1 MAHDLRKI
9 DTGLL
14 RFQNDPPQGCPGQ
27 QVPKC
32 GMCPWFDLIMQ
43 IPAYLVNE
51 HYDDRYFD
59 VVNAIEE
66 AKHIFFRGTGIMD
79 ILSATGQG
87 RKEFRIGETGF
98 GAGRLLIALMDFLDN
113 CGIRD
118 TSITFNSVEL
128 HPVTSERMAAIL
140 GGFRTEAGP
149 LIDLLVRT
157 YSHVEISRPGWHRI
171 QLTRPFGTLTL
182 NLWIGEA
189 LEMVHALTIPC
200 DAWFLDG
207 HGPKKNPAMWRH
219 ELLMAIGEKTVTG
232 GACATYTVA
241 GAVRRGLIAAGF
253 SVEQRPGFGG
263 KKAVLKGLKL

>member
-1 MAHDLRKI
+1 
-9 DTGLL
+9 
-14 RFQNDPPQGCPGQ
+14 
-27 QVPKC
+27 
-32 GMCPWFDLIMQ
+32 MQ
-43 IPAYLVNE
+43 IPPYLINE

-66 AKHIFFRGTGIMD
+66 AKHVFFRGTDIMD
-79 ILSATGQG
+79 ILSAARSG

-98 GAGRLLIALMDFLDN
+98 GAGRLLIAFIDFLDK

-118 TSITFNSVEL
+118 IAIIYNSVEL
-128 HPVTSERMAAIL
+128 HPVTFERMATL
-140 GGFRTEAGP
+140 LSGLRTKVGP

-157 YSHVEISRPGWHRI
+157 YSRVEISRPGWHQI
-171 QLTRPFGTLTL
+171 HFTRPFGILSL

-232 GACATYTVA
+232 GICATYTVA
-241 GAVRRGLIAAGF
+241 GTVRRGLIAAGF

-263 KKAVLKGLKL
+263 KKSVLKGLKM

>member
-1 MAHDLRKI
+1 
-9 DTGLL
+9 
-14 RFQNDPPQGCPGQ
+14 
-27 QVPKC
+27 
-32 GMCPWFDLIMQ
+32 MQ
-43 IPAYLVNE
+43 IPTYLVNE

-79 ILSATGQG
+79 ILSATGPG

-98 GAGRLLIALMDFLDN
+98 GAGRLLIALMDFLDK
-113 CGIRD
+113 CGITD
-118 TSITFNSVEL
+118 IAITYNSVEL
-128 HPVTSERMAAIL
+128 HPVTSERMASIL
-140 GGFRTEAGP
+140 GGFRTEVGP

-157 YSHVEISRPGWHRI
+157 YSRLEISRPGWRRI
-171 QLTRPFGTLTL
+171 QLTRPFGILTL

-207 HGPKKNPAMWRH
+207 HGPKKNPAIWRH

-232 GACATYTVA
+232 GTCATYTVA

>member
-1 MAHDLRKI
+1 
-9 DTGLL
+9 
-14 RFQNDPPQGCPGQ
+14 
-27 QVPKC
+27 
-32 GMCPWFDLIMQ
+32 MQ
-43 IPAYLVNE
+43 IPPYLVNE
-51 HYDDRYFD
+51 QYDDRYFD

-66 AKHIFFRGTGIMD
+66 AKHIFFRGTGITD
-79 ILSATGQG
+79 ALSAAGSG

-98 GAGRLLIALMDFLDN
+98 GAGRLLIALMDFLDK
-113 CGIRD
+113 CGLADIA
-118 TSITFNSVEL
+118 ITYNSVEL
-128 HPVTSERMAAIL
+128 HPITSERMASIL
-140 GGFRTEAGP
+140 EGFRTEAGP

-157 YSHVEISRPGWHRI
+157 YSRIEILRPGWH
-171 QLTRPFGTLTL
+171 QVHLVRPFGTLTL

-232 GACATYTVA
+232 GTCATFTVA
-241 GAVRRGLIAAGF
+241 GAVRRGLVAAGF

-263 KKAVLKGLKL
+263 KKAVLKGLKR